1 MKQFSFALKAFAR
14 CLVLGLT
21 IFSSA
26 TVSARTIRVPSLE
39 TYKFLSN
46 DPPRSLRMY
55 YSDYLSLL
63 AQRCDWQYEYV
74 DLGYADSAAEANE
87 TALKLLNEGKLDLIF
102 DVIEQDSP
110 AKLFYSSIPS
120 VTKHIILVESY
131 KESDFNNANLKRMA
145 GATASASPD
154 SPFQQRLLEEF
165 SARNGLNLRVVLL
178 PLGRYI
184 EEEFIKN
191 GIEACTQTLS
201 FPVEEQKIIQKL
213 GEYRVFFASR
223 DKGIIQALDKGVSEI
238 LREDPLRFATMMAGP
253 NRGQAFYLGNP
264 SEQEIAYIK
273 EHSPVHVLENNIG
286 DDLTELLNVKNE
298 FWKKVSSIS
307 GMEFVVDSVKRP
319 DNTEF
324 LPGISEIPQPVTSD
338 SKKGGMG
345 LRCTNAFYSVNA
357 VLICAPGHTIEEFT
371 TSLQRK
377 QGVEITESI
386 AIPLD
391 MMNIVP
397 FFRERF
403 ISFDAKPMKSVEEC
417 LRAIA
422 TGKCNAAII
431 NHTYLDHLFKLGR
444 FKSLQKQQKAVYDVP
459 MCIYVSLD
467 RPDVMISIL
476 NRAFA
481 QFPYNYYNKLS
492 EQQALYARDLLSRQ
506 RNRSIMVSSLSGILI
521 LFVICVLFVVIYH
534 IKKLRHKMEY
544 DDLTKIHS
552 LNGFEKATGKM
563 LRYKKGNFLLT
574 ELNVRDFSFI
584 NRIYGTEKGDKIL
597 ISIAKQIMQC
607 YGKHKDTVLGRGY
620 ADNFYI
626 FQRIQDKESSCLNNM
641 ESEISLMQD
650 MIGKSENIHLV
661 IKSGN
666 AVSDGSESLKILI
679 SRAGY
684 ARKSNHDSMV
694 ENFSVYNEQLKA
706 QRENEEFIENNIEEA
721 LKNEEFMVYYQPK
734 TCLDKQTICGAE
746 ALVRWK
752 SKDGLV
758 PPDRFIPVLEKNGL
772 VGKLDNYVYETVFKY
787 MNRLMSE
794 NVPLVPVSLNISR
807 LNYNLKAFIEN
818 LNSLVKK
825 YGIPKRYIE
834 LEIEERFAGAN
845 DDFIKDFIERLHR
858 EDFKVSMDDF
868 GSGSSSL
875 NMLSEIPVDIIKFD
889 QRFLHHAEYSQA
901 SRIVLT
907 SMIKMV
913 HNLGK
918 LTVCEGVETEKHVE
932 LLRSVGC
939 NVAQGYYYSK
949 PLNERDFKYYIL
961 TH

>member
-1 MKQFSFALKAFAR
+1 MKHYFFAPKAIAR
-14 CLVLGLT
+14 CAALVLTLL
-21 IFSSA
+21 SPVA
-26 TVSARTIRVPSLE
+26 LSARTVRVPSVE

-46 DPPRSLRMY
+46 DSPRSLKLY
-55 YSDYLSLL
+55 YSEYLDLL
-63 AQRCDWQYEYV
+63 AKKCGWEYDFV
-74 DLGYADSAAEANE
+74 DLGHASTAAAANKATLE
-87 TALKLLNEGKLDLIF
+87 LLKQGQLDLAF
-102 DVIEQDSP
+102 DVSEQDSSS
-110 AKLFYSSIPS
+110 KLYYSTIPS
-120 VTKHIILVESY
+120 LTKHVMLVDSY
-131 KESDFNNANLKRMA
+131 KENSFNSANLKAMS
-145 GATASASPD
+145 GANTSTCKDIPL
-154 SPFQQRLLEEF
+154 QQKLLEEF
-165 SARNGLNLRVVLL
+165 SAKNGLNLRITHIAIE
-178 PLGRYI
+178 RYI

-191 GIEACTQTLS
+191 NVEACVVTIS
-201 FPVEEQKIIQKL
+201 FPADEQKIIQNL
-213 GEYRVFFASR
+213 GEYRVFFASTNAA
-223 DKGIIQALDKGVSEI
+223 IIKELDKGAAEI
-238 LREDPLRFATMMAGP
+238 LRENPLRLATMMAGP
-253 NRGQAFYLGNP
+253 NKGQTFYLENP
-264 SEQEIAYIK
+264 SEQEITYIK
-273 EHSPVHVLENNIG
+273 EHTPVHVLENSLG
-286 DDLTELLNVKNE
+286 DNLTEMLNVKND
-298 FWKKVSSIS
+298 FWKKVASIS
-307 GMEFVVDSVKRP
+307 GMEFVVDSVKKP

-324 LPGISEIPQPVTSD
+324 LPGISEVPQPVMQD
-338 SKKGGMG
+338 SKQGGML
-345 LRCTNAFYSVNA
+345 LRCTNPFYSVNA

-377 QGVEITESI
+377 QGVNTEQAI
-386 AIPLD
+386 AVPQD
-391 MMNIVP
+391 MLNVVP

-403 ISFDAKPMKSVEEC
+403 LPFDARIMGSVEAC
-417 LRAIA
+417 LRELAS
-422 TGKCNAAII
+422 GKCSAAIV
-431 NHTYLDHLFKLGR
+431 NHTYLDHLFKMGR
-444 FKSLQKQQKAVYDVP
+444 FKSLQKQQRAVYEIP

-467 RPDVMISIL
+467 RPNIMISIL

-481 QFPYNYYNKLS
+481 QLPYNYYNRLS
-492 EQQALYARDLLSRQ
+492 DQQALFARDMLSRQ
-506 RNRSIMVSSLSGILI
+506 RNRSIMISSLAGILA
-521 LFVICVLFVVIYH
+521 LFVICVLLIVVYH
-534 IKKLRHKMEY
+534 IAKLRHKMEY
-544 DDLTKIHS
+544 DDLTRIHS
-552 LNGFEKATGKM
+552 LNGFEKATGRM
-563 LRYKKGNFLLT
+563 LRYKRGNFLLT

-597 ISIAKQIMQC
+597 VSIAKQIMQC
-607 YGKHKDTVLGRGY
+607 FGKNKDTVLGRGY

-626 FQRIQDKESSCLNNM
+626 FQKIQEKEAVCLSNM

-650 MIGKSENIHLV
+650 MIGKSENLHLV

-694 ENFSVYNEQLKA
+694 ENFSVYDEDLKV

-721 LKNEEFMVYYQPK
+721 LKNEEFVVYYQPK
-734 TCLDKQTICGAE
+734 TCLEKQTICGAE

-752 SKDGLV
+752 SKDGLI

-787 MNRLMSE
+787 MNRLMME
-794 NVPLVPVSLNISR
+794 NVPLVPISLNISR

-818 LNSLVKK
+818 LNSLVAK

-913 HNLGK
+913 RDLGK
-918 LTVCEGVETEKHVE
+918 LTVCEGVETAKHVE
-932 LLRSVGC
+932 LLKSVGC
-939 NVAQGYYYSK
+939 NMAQGYYYSK

>member
-1 MKQFSFALKAFAR
+1 MKL
-14 CLVLGLT
+14 
-21 IFSSA
+21 
-26 TVSARTIRVPSLE
+26 
-39 TYKFLSN
+39 
-46 DPPRSLRMY
+46 Y
-55 YSDYLSLL
+55 YSEYLTLL
-63 AQRCDWQYEYV
+63 AQTCGWEYDFV
-74 DLGYADSAAEANE
+74 DFGNVA
-87 TALKLLNEGKLDLIF
+87 TATEMNSLSLQFLREGKLDLAF
-102 DVIEQDSP
+102 DITEQDPS
-110 AKLFYSSIPS
+110 ARLFYSSIPAL
-120 VTKHIILVESY
+120 TKHIMLVESY
-131 KESDFNNANLKRMA
+131 KESSFNSAHLMRMSGANTCTCLDA
-145 GATASASPD
+145 
-154 SPFQQRLLEEF
+154 PFQQKLLEEF
-165 SARNGLNLRVVLL
+165 SARNGLNLRMIQI
-178 PLGRYI
+178 PLERYY

-191 GIEACTQTLS
+191 NIAACTVTLS
-201 FPVEEQKIIQKL
+201 FPADEQKIIQNL
-213 GEYRVFFASR
+213 GEYRVFFASTKA
-223 DKGIIQALDKGVSEI
+223 DIIKELDKGVSEI
-238 LREDPLRFATMMAGP
+238 LKKNPLRFATMMAGP
-253 NRGQAFYLGNP
+253 NRGQAFYLENP
-264 SEQEIAYIK
+264 NEAEITYIK
-273 EHSPVHVLENNIG
+273 EHSPVHVLESNIG
-286 DDLTELLNVKNE
+286 DDLTEMLNVKND

-307 GMEFVVDSVKRP
+307 GMDFIVDSVKKV

-324 LPGISEIPQPVTSD
+324 LPGISEVPQPVRQD
-338 SKKGGMG
+338 SKKSGMVQ
-345 LRCTNAFYSVNA
+345 RCTNPFYSVNA

-377 QGVEITESI
+377 QGVQNTQTI
-386 AIPLD
+386 AIPQNML
-391 MMNIVP
+391 NVIP

-403 ISFDAKPMKSVEEC
+403 IPFEVLAMETVEGC
-417 LRAIA
+417 LRATA
-422 TGKCNAAII
+422 TGKCDAAIV
-431 NHTYLDHLFKLGR
+431 NRTYLDHLFKIGR
-444 FKSLQKQQKAVYDVP
+444 FKTLHKQQQAVYDVP

-467 RPDVMISIL
+467 RPDVMINIL

-481 QFPYNYYNKLS
+481 QLPYNYYNKIS
-492 EQQALYARDLLSRQ
+492 DQQALFARDQLSRQ
-506 RNRSIMVSSLSGILI
+506 RSKNILISFLSGILI
-521 LFVICVLFVVIYH
+521 LFVICVLLIVIYH
-534 IKKLRHKMEY
+534 IKKLRHQMDY
-544 DDLTKIHS
+544 DGLTKIHT
-552 LNGFEKATGKM
+552 LHGFEKATGRM
-563 LRYKKGNFLLT
+563 LRYKRGNFLLT

-597 ISIAKQIMQC
+597 VSIAKQISQLF
-607 YGKHKDTVLGRGY
+607 GKKRDTVLGRGY

-626 FQRIQDKESSCLNNM
+626 FQKIQDKESVCLNNM

-666 AVSDGSESLKILI
+666 AVSDGSEVLKTLI

-706 QRENEEFIENNIEEA
+706 QRENEEFIENNIEDA
-721 LKNEEFMVYYQPK
+721 LKNEEFVVYYQPR
-734 TCLDKQTICGAE
+734 TCLEKQTICGAE

-787 MNRLMSE
+787 MNRLMAE
-794 NVPLVPVSLNISR
+794 NVPLVPVSLNISC

-818 LNSLVKK
+818 LNSLVAK

-913 HNLGK
+913 RDLGK
-918 LTVCEGVETEKHVE
+918 RTVCEGVETAKHVE

-939 NVAQGYYYSK
+939 NMAQGYYYSK